1 MLNRTEKNIVYLN
14 NDTLKY
20 MYMDFTGAR
29 SYPVMKKLYTTL
41 RDGFTNNWLVTPL
54 SIDSIPHFIQDNRID
69 SKYLEMMSGIGHAQF
84 LQRFT
89 IKILQLIRIINS
101 YYDNAYKKPFWRD
114 SFSVNPDEKY
124 SSEFNRYSSMN
135 AKNIFR
141 LLEREKNNS
150 QILEHLHS
158 FKTGEMI
165 KKVAQTHFFS
175 LWEKSSD
182 LISPYLP
189 RMGSSESYMR
199 DFLENDEIKD
209 IPQFHILSSVFY
221 PLIDMYGLEEI
232 EAGLK
237 DKEIIAAETMSV
249 LMPYCHY
256 YVTTAD
262 IAELVVTNGFNYDYN
277 VKVYDDNESSLY
289 TMINDVYDAYKMK
302 SKISKSAA
310 KKRTENTKR
319 SSIY

>member
-1 MLNRTEKNIVYLN
+1 MFNRTEKYIVYLN
-14 NDTLKY
+14 NETLVY
-20 MYMDFTGAR
+20 MYMDYTGNR
-29 SYPVMKKLYTTL
+29 SYPVMKKLYSTL
-41 RDGFTNNWLVTPL
+41 CDGFTSNWLVTPL
-54 SIDSIPHFIQDNRID
+54 SIDSIPHFIKDNRID
-69 SKYLEMMSGIGHAQF
+69 VKFLDMMNGIGNVQF

-101 YYDNAYKKPFWRD
+101 YYDNTYKKPFWRD
-114 SFSVNPDEKY
+114 SFSGNPDEKY
-124 SSEFNRYSSMN
+124 SAEFSKYSSMS
-135 AKNIFR
+135 AKNVYR
-141 LLEREKNNS
+141 LLEREKKNS

-158 FKTGEMI
+158 YKTGEMV
-165 KKVAQTHFFS
+165 KKVAQFHFFS

-189 RMGSSESYMR
+189 RIGSPETYMKE
-199 DFLENDEIKD
+199 FLENDEIQD

-221 PLIDMYGLEEI
+221 PLLDTYGIEKV

-237 DKEIIAAETMSV
+237 DKEIIAAEMLSI

-262 IAELVVTNGFNYDYN
+262 IAELVIMKGFNYDYK

-289 TMINDVYDAYKMK
+289 KLINDINEAHKLK
-302 SKISKSAA
+302 SKMSKSPE
-310 KKRTENTKR
+310 KKRTDIKR
-319 SSIY
+319 GPSAF